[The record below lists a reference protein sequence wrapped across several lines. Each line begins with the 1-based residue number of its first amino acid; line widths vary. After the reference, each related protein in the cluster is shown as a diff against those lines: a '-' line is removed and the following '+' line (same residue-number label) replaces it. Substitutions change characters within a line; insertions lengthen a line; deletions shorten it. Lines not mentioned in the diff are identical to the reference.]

1 MVYCHL
7 DVFTTPLTIPVM
19 RTRLPWLTMKQ
30 RPVTYFSKTLC
41 WRLPWGLFRWGVWEY
56 RWSHKGA
63 EWVGKLRVDSIS
75 GDLRCHGFWILFWGW
90 GIGLNL
96 GRGLLLDSS
105 IMPASSSWPL
115 YCYPHSFPLIPTL
128 LPLSSFAFP
137 LSYFTASFKTFFF
150 VIKHFRSNLSYFGK

>member
-105 IMPASSSWPL
+105 IMQALFLFLTFILQS
-115 YCYPHSFPLIPTL
+115 
-128 LPLSSFAFP
+128 
-137 LSYFTASFKTFFF
+137 TFF
-150 VIKHFRSNLSYFGK
+150 SSLSHAPCLIYLCLPPFLFYCIL